1 MCITSRLFHIFPPDC
16 PLRGPS
22 QTQPCQAANRQN
34 LSIMGTYDMEFQI
47 GAMLIM
53 HPVQVIQNLHE
64 EAILRIAFINKH
76 KMTYDPKWQSF
87 SWDTLPSR
95 CSRHPSILK
104 ETNIRQCSITTVKV
118 NLTTR
123 RLYSMGKDQLL
134 IHIARPNLPYLI
146 DVPYWIQPNCQGQ
159 AHPQLHSV

>member
-1 MCITSRLFHIFPPDC
+1 
-16 PLRGPS
+16 
-22 QTQPCQAANRQN
+22 
-34 LSIMGTYDMEFQI
+34 MGTYDMEFQI
-47 GAMLIM
+47 GAMLLM
-53 HPVQVIQNLHE
+53 HPVQVVQNLHE